1 LKLFQRINLLIMVV
15 FVTACASDLNIKSEY
30 SKATNFNDFKYYS
43 WTPAASETGT
53 VLNQNKDNSE
63 DENQNQISTLLD
75 QNIRFMIDQQLAAKG
90 MIKQEQGPVDFLV
103 DYNVGVNKRVDLKTQ
118 VVRENYAEDFQTY
131 STFGYSGQFYS
142 GVMTTVGTRNREELM
157 IDRYREGT
165 MTLDFFEPTKNK
177 LIWHAVADKRLDI
190 QALPSTERDELIEQV
205 IKELLAKF
213 PPK

>member
-1 LKLFQRINLLIMVV
+1 MVI
-15 FVTACASDLNIKSEY
+15 FTTACANDLNIKSEY
-30 SKATNFNDFKYYS
+30 SKATNFNDFKYYRWNPIDS
-43 WTPAASETGT
+43 RAEAEF
-53 VLNQNKDNSE
+53 NQSNDKNEGKKKNKVDA
-63 DENQNQISTLLD
+63 LLD
-75 QNIRFMIDQQLAAKG
+75 ENIRFMIDQQLAAKG

-103 DYNVGVNKRVDLKTQ
+103 DYNVGVNKRVDFKTQ